1 MNTFFS
7 SQNKRNYDDFKK
19 QISPKIQSLFDSIR
33 EFCLSLGSDVI
44 EDVRMHRVVFC
55 KTITFR
61 WFADMEP
68 KQDEILLKIQKNRK
82 EPHQMVHLKINENLD
97 NVKHML
103 KEAYNTIH

>member
-19 QISPKIQSLFDSIR
+19 IISPKIQSLFDSIR

-44 EDVRMHRVVFC
+44 EDIRMHRVVFC

-61 WFADMEP
+61 WFVDIEP